1 MAACHLISFR
11 SWSKLQANSGRYCSL
26 DLQPNFSTYIMFLD
40 VYRLWIRLRGKVFTQ
55 LGRSGFHEFGAR
67 SVLLPPVR
75 LGGERNVAI
84 GKQVFVGP
92 NSWIEVM
99 QHGSTGQTP
108 VITIGNGTAIV
119 GFCTI
124 TAVQQVVIEEKV
136 LIARYAYISDHT
148 HAYSARDKAILDQ
161 GIAKLSPVRICAG
174 AWLGQNV
181 VVCPGVT
188 IGRNAVIGANSVVRH
203 DVPDFCVAAGSPA
216 QVIRRVEK
224 SMERRSA
231 E

>member
-1 MAACHLISFR
+1 
-11 SWSKLQANSGRYCSL
+11 
-26 DLQPNFSTYIMFLD
+26 MFLD
-40 VYRLWIRLRGKVFTQ
+40 FYRLWIRLRGKIFTL
-55 LGRSGFHEFGAR
+55 LGRSAFHQFGAK

-75 LGGERNVAI
+75 LGGERFVAI

-99 QHGSTGQTP
+99 QPGSTSPGP
-108 VITIGNGTAIV
+108 AISIGDGTAIV
-119 GFCTI
+119 GYCTI

-148 HAYSARDKAILDQ
+148 HAYSSPNQAILDQ
-161 GIAKLSPVRICAG
+161 GIAKVAPVRICAG

-188 IGRNAVIGANSVVRH
+188 IGRNAVIAANSIVRH
-203 DVPDFCVAAGSPA
+203 DVPDFCVAAGAPA
-216 QVIRRVEK
+216 QVIRQVGQSIDRHGT
-224 SMERRSA
+224 S
-231 E
+231 